1 MIFTRLGFFALPSAR
16 SSVRG
21 LGVVLAATAL
31 VAVAG
36 CKKDEPSA
44 GATSAGPAKPKS
56 AKVSEP
62 HYSIEIMP
70 NGTCA
75 VGADCEA
82 RVELVALGGYHVNKE
97 YPYKFTAAPSK
108 DVEYLGK
115 DPAGTSVFTKSAG
128 DYAAAGEE
136 RALMTVRFRAKAA
149 GKVDVEGTYKFSV
162 CSEQNCQ
169 IESAELGAKLDVK

>member
-1 MIFTRLGFFALPSAR
+1 LTVSPRARFFVVVASAWF
-16 SSVRG
+16 
-21 LGVVLAATAL
+21 AAA
-31 VAVAG
+31 AIG

-44 GATSAGPAKPKS
+44 GASAAPGQKPKG
-56 AKVSEP
+56 AKVSDP
-62 HYSIEIMP
+62 HYTVELVP

-75 VGADCEA
+75 PGADCEA
-82 RVELVALGGYHVNKE
+82 RIELVALGGYHVNKE

-136 RALMTVRFRAKAA
+136 RANMTVRFRAKAA
-149 GKVDVEGTYKFSV
+149 GKVDIEGTYKFSV